1 MYVRAM
7 VNRGLILFFTALLSI
22 VGNPT
27 ATHPQVR
34 PDGTDASWIA
44 RGEFL
49 YHGFVSDDMRDA
61 YGSAYGLQTSL
72 LTWFE
77 SMPRIGLRGD
87 FAVCAAENGEA
98 AIVDSSWTVTKR
110 KLGVLA
116 LEVSVTALYRLR
128 QPDSPRKIMPY
139 AGIGLGGVFG
149 FDQLWTSM
157 NRSGTTL
164 EGHTG
169 LALRPAFET
178 HALLGAMIPVTES
191 LSLVTE
197 ALWIQAGDAAHREIG
212 SKTEEDR
219 EVSDIVLSVLR
230 YPDMNITGWR
240 ALFGLQYQW

>member
-49 YHGFVSDDMRDA
+49 YHGFMSDDMRDA

-87 FAVCAAENGEA
+87 FAFYAAENGEA
-98 AIVDSSWTVTKR
+98 AIVDSSWTATKR

-116 LEVSVTALYRLR
+116 LEVSATVLYRLR
-128 QPDSPRKIMPY
+128 QPDSPRKVMPY
-139 AGIGLGGVFG
+139 TGIGLGGVFG
-149 FDQLWTSM
+149 FDQLWASIH
-157 NRSGTTL
+157 RSGTTI
-164 EGHTG
+164 EGHTA
-169 LALRPAFET
+169 LAFRPAFEA
-178 HALLGAMIPVTES
+178 HALLGATVPITES
-191 LSLVTE
+191 LSLVAE
-197 ALWIQAGDAAHREIG
+197 ALWIQAGDAGHREAG
-212 SKTEEDR
+212 SPTEEER
-219 EVSDIVLSVLR
+219 ELSDVVYSVLR

-240 ALFGLQYQW
+240 GLFGVQYQW

>member
-1 MYVRAM
+1 MTGRSV
-7 VNRGLILFFTALLSI
+7 IFFITALLSI
-22 VGNPT
+22 AASPAAAHTPGSSGG
-27 ATHPQVR
+27 A
-34 PDGTDASWIA
+34 DASWIV

-49 YHGFVSDDMRDA
+49 YHGFASDDMRDA

-77 SMPRIGLRGD
+77 STPRIGLRGD
-87 FAVCAAENGEA
+87 FAFYAAENGEA

-116 LEVSVTALYRLR
+116 LEVSATALYRLR

-139 AGIGLGGVFG
+139 VGIGLGGVFG

-157 NRSGTTL
+157 NRSGTTI

-169 LALRPAFET
+169 VAFRPAFET
-178 HALLGAMIPVTES
+178 HALLGTTIPITENFH
-191 LSLVTE
+191 LVAE
-197 ALWIQAGDAAHREIG
+197 ALWIQAGNAAHKVG
-212 SKTEEDR
+212 GTPTEEDR
-219 EVSDIVLSVLR
+219 ALTDVVYSVLR

-240 ALFGLQYQW
+240 GLFGVQYQW